1 MGEKEGQEII
11 NELRRTKKEVGDAA
25 GFVSGV
31 ALSEGEAYALQVP
44 VVKGEKP
51 DEGDIERYF
60 QKCHHGTTLHDMF
73 KDTLE
78 VFKADISIENI
89 ELLKRVFLNFFEESW
104 IEYQKDGK
112 QYSAFFD
119 SQGVYKEKEAE
130 NLFNQTMDRMNPLDS
145 SDRPTAI
152 RIKVSTR
159 EKLKKWGKSKGIEKS
174 RGFDR
179 IILDLLES
187 KGINNLDPKMVN
199 LSPREKEI
207 VRLIQKGI
215 NTTEEMK
222 DEFFGDAISLR
233 SIQKEVNS
241 LLRKDVIFQ
250 KRRGNLSEYF
260 VKTPE

>member
-11 NELRRTKKEVGDAA
+11 DKVRRSSPEVGDAA

-78 VFKADISIENI
+78 VFKADISLENI
-89 ELLKRVFLNFFEESW
+89 ELLKKVFINFFEEAW

-130 NLFNQTMDRMNPLDS
+130 NLFNQAIEKMNPLDS

-152 RIKVSTR
+152 RITVATR
-159 EKLKKWGKSKGIEKS
+159 EKLKKWGKSKGIEKA
-174 RGFDR
+174 GFDR
-179 IILDLLES
+179 IVLDLLES
-187 KGINNLDPKMVN
+187 KGINNLNPKMIN

-207 VRLIQKGI
+207 VGLIQKGI

-222 DEFFGDAISLR
+222 DEFSGDAISLR

>member
-1 MGEKEGQEII
+1 MGEKEGHGII
-11 NELRRTKKEVGDAA
+11 EELRKSKKEVGDAA

-31 ALSEGEAYALQVP
+31 GLAEGEAYALQVP
-44 VVKGEKP
+44 VMKGEKP

-60 QKCHHGTTLHDMF
+60 QKCHHGTTFHNMF

-78 VFKADISIENI
+78 VFKADINLENLEI
-89 ELLKRVFLNFFEESW
+89 LKKVFINFFEESW
-104 IEYQKDGK
+104 IEYQKNGN

-130 NLFNQTMDRMNPLDS
+130 NLFNQTINKNPLDD

-159 EKLKKWGKSKGIEKS
+159 EKLKKWGKSKGIEKA
-174 RGFDR
+174 GFDR
-179 IILDLLES
+179 IVLDLLES
-187 KGINNLDPKMVN
+187 KGINNLNPKIVN
-199 LSPREKEI
+199 LSPKEKEI
-207 VRLIQKGI
+207 VNLIQKGI

-241 LLRKDVIFQ
+241 LLRKEIIFQ